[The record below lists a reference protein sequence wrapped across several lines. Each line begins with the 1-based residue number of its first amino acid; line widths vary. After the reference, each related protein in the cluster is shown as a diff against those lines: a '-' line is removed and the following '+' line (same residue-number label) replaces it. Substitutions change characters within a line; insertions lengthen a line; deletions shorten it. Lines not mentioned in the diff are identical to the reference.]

1 VRGALVHGATITAPP
16 VYDRV
21 VNVVRACAAGAA
33 LAAAG
38 YLTACGAGSGGGGG
52 SGSTPAPS
60 GGSTTVLEDTVT
72 LDTSTTGDL
81 TLTIVTVED

>member
-1 VRGALVHGATITAPP
+1 VA
-16 VYDRV
+16 
-21 VNVVRACAAGAA
+21 ACAAGAA

-38 YLTACGAGSGGGGG
+38 YLTACGAGSGDGGG
-52 SGSTPAPS
+52 SVSTPAPAPS